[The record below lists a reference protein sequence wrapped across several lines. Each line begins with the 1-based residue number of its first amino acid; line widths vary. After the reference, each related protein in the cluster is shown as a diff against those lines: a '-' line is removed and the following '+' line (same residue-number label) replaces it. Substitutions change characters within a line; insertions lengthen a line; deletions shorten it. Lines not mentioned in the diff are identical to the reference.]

1 MISPINICDPFEG
14 KNTNYNLLFII
25 IIINNFFFFFFLMI
39 KMVGEPG
46 EGDHVINLL
55 EQDRPIGIK

>member
-1 MISPINICDPFEG
+1 VTPLKVRIQIITF
-14 KNTNYNLLFII
+14 YLLLLLLII
-25 IIINNFFFFFFLMI
+25 FFFFFFLMI